1 MEISAAQ
8 KKVEAQAAFL
18 QGDKDASIQAH
29 AAKMNLGHDE
39 GDSRANAMIKPMVF
53 GGLDGISTT
62 FAVLAGSVGADLDP
76 THVLA
81 MGMATLFAGAFSMG
95 VGEYL
100 STSAERKVA
109 LWEMKREHWE
119 VENNPQG
126 EIDEMVQIYMDKG
139 IEENDAKTVANT
151 LSKYK
156 DFWVDHMMLHEIG
169 MMPPDEE
176 DDSFKSAAVMFLA
189 FSCFG
194 IVPLFAYWLI
204 EMNFHGLPDY
214 MGELVA
220 SVASFLTLFGLG
232 AGKSALTEGGWF
244 LGGLIMALQ
253 GSAAG
258 GLSFGI
264 GYVLT
269 GGQAVAG

>member
-1 MEISAAQ
+1 MEISSAQ
-8 KKVEAQAAFL
+8 KKAEAQAAFL
-18 QGDKDASIQAH
+18 QGDKSASVAAH
-29 AAKMNLGHDE
+29 SAKVVGHEE
-39 GDSRANAMIKPMVF
+39 GEGGANAMIKPMVF

-62 FAVLAGSVGADLDP
+62 FAVLAGSVGADLNP

-81 MGMATLFAGAFSMG
+81 MGMATLAAGAFSMG

-109 LWEMKREHWE
+109 LWEMQREHWE
-119 VENNPQG
+119 VDNNPAG
-126 EIDEMVQIYMDKG
+126 EVEEMVQIYMSKG
-139 IEENDAKTVANT
+139 IVEEDARTVANT

-169 MMPPDEE
+169 MLPPDEE
-176 DDSFKSAAVMFLA
+176 DDSFKGAAVMFLA
-189 FSCFG
+189 FSMFG
-194 IVPLFAYWLI
+194 AVPLLSYWL
-204 EMNFHGLPDY
+204 FAVCFVGFPSY

-220 SVASFLTLFGLG
+220 SVASFLTLFALG
-232 AGKSALTEGGWF
+232 AGKSALTEGQWCM
-244 LGGLIMALQ
+244 GGLLMAAQ

-258 GLSFGI
+258 LLSFGI